1 MFRDKMKVLTNIVLT
16 LSFLLGGLSLSVP
29 AVAYASSGQ
38 AATPVSS
45 VPQTTARWVRCNV
58 DGDFDA
64 DDWCWVNNAKLFLP
78 NGKVVYRNGFYYVV
92 RNGRLVLR
100 NRAILPKRIF
110 FQGNGN
116 LVFRNGYVM
125 RNGRVIG
132 TMNNSNG
139 QFFYYYP

>member
-1 MFRDKMKVLTNIVLT
+1 MYRDKMKGLTNFVLA

-29 AVAYASSGQ
+29 GVAYASSQ

-45 VPQTTARWVRCNV
+45 VPQATTRWVRCNV

-64 DDWCWVNNAKLFLP
+64 DDWCWVNNARLFLP
-78 NGKVVYRNGFYYVV
+78 NGNVVYRNGFYYVV
-92 RNGRLVLR
+92 RNGRLVLQ
-100 NRAILPKRIF
+100 NRAFLPKRIF
-110 FQGNGN
+110 RQGNGGN

-125 RNGRVIG
+125 RNGRVVGI
-132 TMNNSNG
+132 TNNGGG